1 MFVKKIIHLLLILT
15 LSIQLFPTNQAGRFF
30 LLDLPD
36 DEFADMAGS
45 SSTNQ
50 LRQFVEE
57 EHKEF
62 QIEHN
67 WIVVPFIHLNS
78 KRYHFSVSLPDPH
91 PGAIPTPPPNHFA

>member
-1 MFVKKIIHLLLILT
+1 MIGKKIIHLILIFTLL
-15 LSIQLFPTNQAGRFF
+15 IQLFPTNQAGKFF

-45 SSTNQ
+45 SANQ

-57 EHKEF
+57 EHKDLH
-62 QIEHN
+62 IEHN
-67 WIVVPFIHLNS
+67 WIVVPFINLNNS
-78 KRYHFSVSLPDPH
+78 RYHFSVSLPDPH